1 MADASDA
8 GIIFGRPDRLPR
20 NFGILP
26 HGAELDDL
34 KLLSI
39 EADPVLAEESRTLA
53 VQLHDYCCKQDD
65 GRGKRQQQDTRA
77 DVEQTLGE
85 AREPPPGRE
94 SRSEEH
100 TAELQSLMRIP

>member
-65 GRGKRQQQDTRA
+65 GRGKRQQQDTRD
-77 DVEQTLGE
+77 DVEQTIGE
-85 AREPPPGRE
+85 ARKPPPGRE
-94 SRSEEH
+94 TNQKKQKTE
-100 TAELQSLMRIP
+100 M

>member
-8 GIIFGRPDRLPR
+8 GIIFGRPDRLPH

-65 GRGKRQQQDTRA
+65 GRGKRQQQDTRD

-85 AREPPPGRE
+85 ARDRKSTRLNPSP
-94 SRSEEH
+94 
-100 TAELQSLMRIP
+100 